1 MSWRPLVRSCA
12 LLLSALPLAAQS
24 RLTSPKEFFGHEI
37 GADYVLPNY
46 TKFLAYWETLA
57 RQSDRMEL
65 DTIGKTAEGRPQV
78 MAIVSSQ
85 ENLRNKE
92 RYRRIA
98 ERLARAEGVSEAEAR
113 QLAKEG
119 KGIVWIDGGLHA
131 TEVLGAQQLIET
143 NWQLVSGTDEE
154 TQRLLND
161 LIIVMVHA
169 NPDGMELVSDW
180 YMRESDPKKRGM
192 NIPRLYQ
199 KYIGHDKTAIS
210 IWRRS
215 PSRRT

>member
-12 LLLSALPLAAQS
+12 LLLLSALPLAAQQ

-37 GADYVLPNY
+37 GADYQLPNY
-46 TKFLAYWETLA
+46 SKFLAYWETLA
-57 RQSDRMEL
+57 TQSDRMEL
-65 DTIGKTAEGRPQV
+65 DTIGRTAEGRPQV
-78 MAIVSSQ
+78 MAIVSSP

-143 NWQLVSGTDEE
+143 NWQLVSSTDEE
-154 TQRLLND
+154 TQR
-161 LIIVMVHA
+161 
-169 NPDGMELVSDW
+169 
-180 YMRESDPKKRGM
+180 
-192 NIPRLYQ
+192 
-199 KYIGHDKTAIS
+199 
-210 IWRRS
+210 
-215 PSRRT
+215 

>member
-1 MSWRPLVRSCA
+1 MSWRPLIRSCA
-12 LLLSALPLAAQS
+12 LLVLSALPLAAQS

-78 MAIVSSQ
+78 MAIVSSP

-119 KGIVWIDGGLHA
+119 KGIVWIDGGVNA
-131 TEVLGAQQLIET
+131 PEVLGAPLRIET
-143 NWQLVSGTDEE
+143 
-154 TQRLLND
+154 
-161 LIIVMVHA
+161 
-169 NPDGMELVSDW
+169 
-180 YMRESDPKKRGM
+180 
-192 NIPRLYQ
+192 
-199 KYIGHDKTAIS
+199 
-210 IWRRS
+210 
-215 PSRRT
+215 